1 MTSYAPT
8 PNDMVMR
15 QDILLALEAGRS
27 QDIERLRGQIKWDT
41 LVDEG
46 QPLTM
51 VMGRKLFDTSQFD
64 KRQLENIQDACLA
77 LIDCAL
83 QDDRKDILEH
93 SILTPEGPRN
103 RAEPFAALTI
113 SGMDRLLVKF
123 LDAGLDPQLPFEG
136 AQPDSF
142 NLLQLAEV
150 ARQTATVAMFHA
162 FAARRFANG
171 ILNEIENNTVTKNSP
186 A

>member
-1 MTSYAPT
+1 MTKFAPT
-8 PNDMVMR
+8 KNDLVIR
-15 QDILLALEAGRS
+15 QDILLALEAGRP

-103 RAEPFAALTI
+103 RTEPFAALTL

-150 ARQTATVAMFHA
+150 ARQATTVGMFHA

-171 ILNEIENNTVTKNSP
+171 ILTTIESNQAKEKSP
-186 A
+186 S